1 MPCINTAI
9 LSKNRFAL
17 LFLHTKFYN
26 FGKQKHAQKEEWSI
40 PNVLTNLVFKN
51 SE

>member
-9 LSKNRFAL
+9 LSENRFTL
-17 LFLHTKFYN
+17 LFLHTKLYN
-26 FGKQKHAQKEEWSI
+26 FGKHKHAQKEEWSI
-40 PNVLTNLVFKN
+40 PNDKTNLVFKN